1 MSFCNMRSTIRLYDE
16 VEKQSAKY
24 LAWAIDDISRYGVN
38 GQKCE
43 GIDYRINSVGGY
55 VTEGLG
61 MYGTLIASE
70 IPVNTYIDGVAMSMG
85 LVIAQAGKKR
95 YMASHAICM
104 MHPVQAGAD
113 SNSDSIDKMN
123 NSILDILS
131 KRATCSRE
139 EMQTMMAKT
148 TYLNA
153 EECLALGLVDEIFD
167 LEIEIEEADDAE
179 NLAKSILTATN
190 KFFSN
195 INNPTMETVA
205 KAKYEEL
212 ATNLADVKSK
222 AESDL
227 AAANAKAEDATN
239 KLTEATNKLAT
250 VEAKLQTLEAE
261 RATNLIA
268 NAIAEGKIKEDA
280 KNTFIEKATA
290 DFEGT
295 KALLDGL
302 ATNRQAPN
310 LDVQNKGEKK
320 FTAAGYMAELQI
332 KNQGAKV

>member
-1 MSFCNMRSTIRLYDE
+1 
-16 VEKQSAKY
+16 
-24 LAWAIDDISRYGVN
+24 
-38 GQKCE
+38 
-43 GIDYRINSVGGY
+43 
-55 VTEGLG
+55 
-61 MYGTLIASE
+61 
-70 IPVNTYIDGVAMSMG
+70 
-85 LVIAQAGKKR
+85 
-95 YMASHAICM
+95 
-104 MHPVQAGAD
+104 
-113 SNSDSIDKMN
+113 
-123 NSILDILS
+123 
-131 KRATCSRE
+131 
-139 EMQTMMAKT
+139 
-148 TYLNA
+148 
-153 EECLALGLVDEIFD
+153 
-167 LEIEIEEADDAE
+167 
-179 NLAKSILTATN
+179 
-190 KFFSN
+190 
-195 INNPTMETVA
+195 METVA